1 MENRKPKVLFT
12 YVEAGF
18 GHIIPMRGMANAFR
32 AKYGDKCEIVEADLF
47 KQSKN
52 PAVNKMGD
60 ELTGYSKTIT
70 NSWLLKQF
78 ETLSYHVCSPLT
90 LKVLDAHFYKGRKAF
105 ESDFAEINP
114 DLTVASYYM
123 PNHLAYQCNKK
134 GLTDTLIAT
143 YTPDPYIYPAWDR
156 NCDLYMVNNDEAYR
170 QAVKKGF
177 KKEKVLKIP
186 CVYRKCI
193 TEMNLTK
200 EEARKSVGI
209 EDRFTVLTS
218 SGAYGTK
225 QTRVLLEKL
234 LTANLKINVVALCGV
249 SEELKKMAEELKA
262 VKSSETNFYAIG
274 FTDKVAE
281 YMRASDVMIGKS
293 GSNTVMEA
301 AYLSCPM
308 IINAEINSL
317 EAHTAKFCEEEG
329 IAVRIKNPNK
339 IVSLIK
345 KAISDPSIISSIN
358 PGAEKYNQPNGDEV
372 AADALFEL
380 LKTKSPNL

>member
-1 MENRKPKVLFT
+1 MESRKPKVLFT

-32 AKYGDKCEIVEADLF
+32 QKYGDKCEIIETDLF

-78 ETLSYHVCSPLT
+78 ESLSYHVCSPLT
-90 LKVLDAHFYKGRKAF
+90 LKVLDAHFCKGRKAF
-105 ESDFAEINP
+105 EGEFAEINP

-177 KKEKVLKIP
+177 KKERVLKIP

-200 EEARKSVGI
+200 TQAREELGL

-225 QTRVLLEKL
+225 QNRKLLEKL
-234 LTANLKINVVALCGV
+234 LTAGLKINVVALCGV
-249 SEELKKMAEELKA
+249 SEELLKTAKDLKKIKCA
-262 VKSSETNFYAIG
+262 ETNFYVVG

-281 YMRASDVMIGKS
+281 YMRAADVMIGKS

-301 AYLSCPM
+301 AYIGCPM

-317 EAHTAKFCEEEG
+317 EAHTAKFCEDAG
-329 IAVRIKNPNK
+329 IAIRLKNPDK
-339 IVSLIK
+339 ILDLIK
-345 KAISDPSIISSIN
+345 RGMDEPSVITSIN
-358 PGAEKYNQPNGDEV
+358 AGAKGFSAPNGDEV
-372 AADALFEL
+372 AADVLFEL
-380 LKTKSPNL
+380 LKTKFPNL